1 MRLPRTSRA
10 LSIAVICVLPLAA
23 CSSDDEDSATST
35 DTSDQRTAT
44 TDAAGPAGGSDTAT
58 SAGLAPPLTYP
69 AAGAADESGDQTP
82 PVGTNGI
89 VLGPDG
95 TLWIADGEGNQL
107 IEVDAESGE
116 VLARYPAPEGAWPDD
131 LAFDAD
137 DLLYW
142 TGFES
147 GQIGRIDPASGE
159 HVLFSEVPPGANPIT
174 FTDDGRLL
182 VGLAV
187 TADGLYEIDVETG
200 EATQLA
206 AEVGNVN
213 GFDVAADGFL
223 YGPAATGEVVRIDT
237 ATGDV
242 VDTVADGIGFSGA
255 VREGPDGALYV
266 LVAAP
271 EPAVRRLD
279 LESGELTD
287 VAALDTQLVDNLAV
301 TDDGTL
307 YVTTFNR
314 AAVIVVAPDGTTSEL
329 ALGGG

>member
-1 MRLPRTSRA
+1 LI
-10 LSIAVICVLPLAA
+10 IAGLLPLAA
-23 CSSDDEDSATST
+23 CSSDDEGGASSGTSA
-35 DTSDQRTAT
+35 SDIGPTTTAT
-44 TDAAGPAGGSDTAT
+44 DPTGTDPTGTAGAES
-58 SAGLAPPLTYP
+58 PLTYP
-69 AAGAADESGDQTP
+69 SAGTADESGDQTP
-82 PVGTNGI
+82 PVGTNGV
-89 VLGPDG
+89 VLGPEG

-107 IEVDAESGE
+107 IEVDTESGE
-116 VLARYPAPEGAWPDD
+116 ILARFPAPEGAWPDD

-137 DLLYW
+137 GLLYW

-147 GQIGRIDPASGE
+147 GQIGRIDPAAGE

-187 TADGLYEIDVETG
+187 TTDGLYEIDPETG

-213 GFDVAADGFL
+213 GFDVAADGYL

-237 ATGDV
+237 TTGEV
-242 VDTVADGIGFSGA
+242 VDTVAEGIGFSGA

-271 EPAVRRLD
+271 SPTVRRLVID
-279 LESGELTD
+279 TGELTD
-287 VAALDTQLVDNLAV
+287 VAPLDTQLVDNMAV

-314 AAVIVVAPDGTTSEL
+314 PAVIVVAPDGTTTEL
-329 ALGGG
+329 TLGRG